1 MNLAN
6 LTTSSGVTRNDS
18 SRMRSQIWE
27 DETPVEP
34 SFRRVQQSASLPG
47 RSLPG
52 MPLEMEDTDDD
63 APFSF
68 RNSPTSFPRTLRR
81 NRWWRPAGTVGRVC
95 LALAVLFVLG
105 GLATSA
111 YILKTYL
118 GRDSRFRIAGESSI
132 AATGLTQVSRAELLP
147 IFGQDVGRNIFFVP
161 LNERRR
167 QLEQIPWIE
176 SATVIRLLPN
186 QIRVSVVERQP
197 VAFTR
202 QGQQIGLVDA
212 DGVLLTM
219 PAALMAQHHYSFP
232 VVTGINAGDPQVA
245 RKARMAVYQ
254 RLLSELDSNGQ
265 HISQQIS
272 EIDLTD
278 PGDARVLMPEQG
290 GDILAHF
297 GDDHFLARYQRYK
310 DHIAEWRQAYPRLAA
325 VDLRYDQQVVL
336 QMSPEDNTPAAD
348 QQTAASAE
356 QNKPAKPADST
367 PAASASKPA
376 EQKAGA
382 KPAQAARAAADN
394 ATVSKPAA
402 KSIAKLAAKSTTK
415 LAAKTTAKPV
425 SKQSVKPS
433 AKAKP
438 VKVSSKAAKT
448 SAKSKMALK
457 ASLRT
462 AKGNQSSLKA
472 MRDNG
477 KGKKRV
483 DVKRAVL
490 NASRQ
495 KPALTAHRV
504 ASTGMGQ

>member
-1 MNLAN
+1 
-6 LTTSSGVTRNDS
+6 
-18 SRMRSQIWE
+18 
-27 DETPVEP
+27 
-34 SFRRVQQSASLPG
+34 
-47 RSLPG
+47 
-52 MPLEMEDTDDD
+52 MEDPDDD
-63 APFSF
+63 APSSF
-68 RNSPTSFPRTLRR
+68 GNSRTSFPRTLSR
-81 NRWWRPAGTVGRVC
+81 NRWWRPSSTVGRVC
-95 LALAVLFVLG
+95 LTLATLFVLG

-111 YILKTYL
+111 YLLKTYL
-118 GRDSRFRIAGESSI
+118 SRDSRFRIAGESSI
-132 AATGLTQVSRAELLP
+132 AATGLTEVSRAELLP
-147 IFGQDVGRNIFFVP
+147 IFGEDVGRNIFFVP

-232 VVTGINAGDPQVA
+232 VVTGINAGDPLIA

-297 GDDHFLARYQRYK
+297 GEDHFLSRYQRYK

-336 QMSPEDNTPAAD
+336 QMNPEDNTASPATD
-348 QQTAASAE
+348 QQPAASAE
-356 QNKPAKPADST
+356 QNKSAKPDDST
-367 PAASASKPA
+367 PSAPTSKPA

-382 KPAQAARAAADN
+382 KPAQAARTAADK

-402 KSIAKLAAKSTTK
+402 KPVAKSATKTAAK
-415 LAAKTTAKPV
+415 ATAKPV
-425 SKQSVKPS
+425 AKKSVKPV

-438 VKVSSKAAKT
+438 VKVIGKAAKT

-462 AKGNQSSLKA
+462 AKRNQSSLRP

-483 DVKRAVL
+483 EVKRAVL
-490 NASRQ
+490 NVSRQ
-495 KPALTAHRV
+495 KSAPTARRA

>member
-1 MNLAN
+1 
-6 LTTSSGVTRNDS
+6 
-18 SRMRSQIWE
+18 MRSQIWE
-27 DETPVEP
+27 DETPAEP

-47 RSLPG
+47 RPLPG
-52 MPLEMEDTDDD
+52 MPLEMDGPDDD
-63 APFSF
+63 APSSF
-68 RNSPTSFPRTLRR
+68 GNSRASFPRTLRS
-81 NRWWRPAGTVGRVC
+81 NRWWRPASSVGRVC
-95 LALAVLFVLG
+95 LVLAALFVLG

-111 YILKTYL
+111 YLLKTYL

-132 AATGLTQVSRAELLP
+132 AATGLTEVSRSELLP
-147 IFGQDVGRNIFFVP
+147 IFGEDVGRNIFFVP
-161 LNERRR
+161 LNQRRR

-232 VVTGINAGDPQVA
+232 VVTGINAGDPLVA

-297 GDDHFLARYQRYK
+297 GEDHFLSRYQRYK
-310 DHIAEWRQAYPRLAA
+310 DHIAEWRQSYPRLAA
-325 VDLRYDQQVVL
+325 VDLRYDQKVVL
-336 QMSPEDNTPAAD
+336 QMSPEDNTAPPSSD

-356 QNKPAKPADST
+356 QNKPAKPSETAT
-367 PAASASKPA
+367 SKPVLAKSSPA

-382 KPAQAARAAADN
+382 NPAQAGRAAADK

-402 KSIAKLAAKSTTK
+402 KSIAKSATK
-415 LAAKTTAKPV
+415 TAAKTTAKQP
-425 SKQSVKPS
+425 VKPS
-433 AKAKP
+433 SKAKP
-438 VKVSSKAAKT
+438 VKVIGKAAKT

-457 ASLRT
+457 ASLKT

-495 KPALTAHRV
+495 KSAPTARRV